1 MTLKKSFLSILFL
14 TVGLLASAETKTLKI
29 IKTIDAIEAS
39 AGVYVIYKPTTGG
52 NTNISISGD
61 AKRIDFIDVKVSG
74 KTLEIHPKHNWGNRK
89 QNISGVTVT
98 VTAPIVRDVEVS
110 SGATIK
116 CTNAISSA
124 QKKISLEA
132 SSAGKI
138 SFSSLTASE
147 LDIEASSGASI
158 STTNLTATRIE
169 LEASS
174 GAHVKATS
182 VKADR
187 LDCEA
192 SSAGSINITS
202 GNANRGDFEASSAG
216 SIKAP
221 GLKVNHSSIDKSSAG
236 SVKIAN

>member
-1 MTLKKSFLSILFL
+1 MTLKKSFLSILCL
-14 TVGLLASAETKTLKI
+14 TVGLIASAETKTLKI
-29 IKTIDAIEAS
+29 NKTIDAIEAS
-39 AGVYVIYKPTTGG
+39 AGVSVIYKPTTGG
-52 NTNISISGD
+52 NTNVSISGD
-61 AKRIDFIDVKVSG
+61 AKRIDIIDVKVSG
-74 KTLEIHPKHNWGNRK
+74 KTLEIYPKHNRGNKK

-98 VTAPIVRDVEVS
+98 VTGPIVREVEVS

-116 CTNAISSA
+116 CTNAISSST
-124 QKKISLEA
+124 KKINLEA

-158 STTNLTATRIE
+158 SVANLIATRIDM
-169 LEASS
+169 EASS
-174 GAHVKATS
+174 GSQIKAAS
-182 VKADR
+182 VKAER

-192 SSAGSINITS
+192 SSAGSININS
-202 GNANRGDFEASSAG
+202 GNVNRGDFEASSAG

>member
-14 TVGLLASAETKTLKI
+14 TVGLIASAETKTLKI
-29 IKTIDAIEAS
+29 TKAIDAIEAS
-39 AGVYVIYKPTTGG
+39 AGVSVIYKPTTGG

-74 KTLEIHPKHNWGNRK
+74 KTLEIRPKHNLGNSTR
-89 QNISGVTVT
+89 NISGVTVT

-110 SGATIK
+110 SGATIR

-124 QKKISLEA
+124 QKKISLAA

-147 LDIEASSGASI
+147 LDIETSSGASI
-158 STTNLTATRIE
+158 TVANLTATRIE
-169 LEASS
+169 MEASS
-174 GAHVKATS
+174 GSHIKAAS

-192 SSAGSINITS
+192 SSAGSISINS